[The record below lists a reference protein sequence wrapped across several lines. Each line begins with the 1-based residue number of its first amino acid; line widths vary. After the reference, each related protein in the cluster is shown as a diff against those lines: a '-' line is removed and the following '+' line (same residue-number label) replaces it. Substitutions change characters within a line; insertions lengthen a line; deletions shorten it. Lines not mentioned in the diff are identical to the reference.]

1 MTIVYILLAI
11 LILELLIFLH
21 ELGHFTAGKLLGFRI
36 LGFLSDSVRSF
47 QIQKGRNRILSSCI
61 SRGWFVS
68 V

>member
-36 LGFLSDSVRSF
+36 LGFSLGSF

>member
-36 LGFLSDSVRSF
+36 LGFSLGF
-47 QIQKGRNRILSSCI
+47 GPALLKFKKG
-61 SRGWFVS
+61 
-68 V
+68 